1 MIDWTE
7 TELSAL
13 RRAYASGTTRVS
25 YDGKTVDYRSV
36 AEIDRALEAL
46 AREIAAAAPLA
57 VKAIKQTLRTAGTD
71 DLGAVLR
78 REAMAQ
84 AILSQTADAGEGVQA
99 QMARR
104 EPDFKGG

>member
-1 MIDWTE
+1 VGYEAAAEMLFTGKLIRGHE
-7 TELSAL
+7 AAAIGLA
-13 RRAYASGTTRVS
+13 RRAVPRDQVL
-25 YDGKTVDYRSV
+25 
-36 AEIDRALEAL
+36 AEAMKL

-57 VKAIKQTLRTAGTD
+57 VRAIKQTLKTAATD

-84 AILSQTADAGEGVQA
+84 AILSQTADATEGVSA

-104 EPDFKGG
+104 EPVFKGA